1 MTTQIFVN
9 LPIRDMARSRAF
21 FEALGLTFN
30 PRFTNEEGAR
40 FHPDMLGSYVWAG
53 GMDSTVA
60 DQLLA
65 AGWNVLTAANLGPLG
80 ESAATTTKIV
90 VLNEGYKTLATDLG
104 KTIGDYPVEVGG
116 SYLDPITIILGDDF
130 QK

>member
-1 MTTQIFVN
+1 MKVK
-9 LPIRDMARSRAF
+9 P
-21 FEALGLTFN
+21 LG
-30 PRFTNEEGAR
+30 R
-40 FHPDMLGSYVWAG
+40 M
-53 GMDSTVA
+53 VA